1 MPIADVT
8 IIGDA
13 PLDLAPRLADAIA
26 KSLDAPRGHT
36 WVRVHRVASHDYAE
50 DGGVEEGVRPVFVDL
65 LRRTLPDGDEE
76 RASTLRAVAEA
87 VALVCER
94 PLANVHVVSEAP
106 AAGRV
111 AFGGRVSPPAERAKA
126 VLGAKWEAIVGYS
139 RAVRVG
145 DLIFVTGTTAVTAD
159 GGHSPDDDAYA
170 QAKQSIENI
179 RRALTQVGATL
190 DHVVRTRMFVTDI
203 ARDWEAV
210 GRAHAEAFGA
220 VRPAT
225 TMVEVRALI
234 EPWMRVEIEVD
245 AVVG

>member
-8 IIGDA
+8 LIGDA
-13 PLDLAPRLADAIA
+13 PLDLAPRLAEAIA

-36 WVRVHRVASHDYAE
+36 WVRVHRIASHDYAE
-50 DGGVEEGVRPVFVDL
+50 DGGEADVRPVFVDL
-65 LRRTLPDGDEE
+65 LRRTLPERDEE
-76 RASTLRAVAEA
+76 RAATLRAVAEA
-87 VALVCER
+87 VAAVCER
-94 PLANVHVVSEAP
+94 PLANVHIVAEAP

-111 AFGGRVSPPAERAKA
+111 AFGGRISPPADRAKA

-145 DLIFVTGTTAVTAD
+145 DLIFVTGTTAFTAD
-159 GGHSPDDDAYA
+159 GGHSPDDDAHA
-170 QAKQSIENI
+170 QAKQCVENI

-210 GRAHAEAFGA
+210 GRAHSEAFGA